1 MEEHEE
7 VRFFVHRI
15 ISECELN
22 QMGCKDY
29 RGVFLEYKHLWGK
42 DITKTLEE
50 FLETALKKSE
60 EGGELP
66 QLDMFDERIAH
77 YKVRPITL
85 TLTQSLGLG
94 DVLAP

>member
-42 DITKTLEE
+42 
-50 FLETALKKSE
+50 
-60 EGGELP
+60 
-66 QLDMFDERIAH
+66 
-77 YKVRPITL
+77 VRTL
-85 TLTQSLGLG
+85 TPTPTPIRTLTPILT
-94 DVLAP
+94 PTRP

>member
-42 DITKTLEE
+42 VACLPRP
-50 FLETALKKSE
+50 LLWPLSTATAVLLTTAPRHPP
-60 EGGELP
+60 LP
-66 QLDMFDERIAH
+66 AAFPPPSPLPPPCLRH
-77 YKVRPITL
+77 RRTSPRR
-85 TLTQSLGLG
+85 S
-94 DVLAP
+94 